1 MALTQQAPTQPALR
15 IAVLVK
21 QIPLVEEMR
30 LGEHGRIVRDEA
42 TLEVSAFCRRAVSKG
57 VELAASRPGSSV
69 VVFTLGPPAADDAL
83 REAVGW
89 GIDRGVDIRGVLV
102 TDPAL
107 AGSDTIATARALAA
121 ALRREGSFDLILTGR
136 NSLDA
141 DTGQVPPQLAELLDL
156 PFAGGARELLL
167 SGDVLSLGCEHD
179 NSWLELEVRLPAIVS
194 CAERLCAPAKA
205 PPERRAS
212 VPAGLLIQ
220 LSATDLGPGPW
231 GAAGS
236 LTRVGACRE
245 LAVGRLRRRSPEA
258 PLATQVKEA
267 VRFLLDREALGEEA
281 AAPDPA
287 PVPATGG
294 PGPAIAVIAEPGDDT
309 LVRELCGLAARLAAA
324 VGGST
329 VLLAPDDIPAEQAG
343 AWGADLV
350 VRVSGWAV
358 EEDIARA
365 VATWAG
371 TAAPGGILAGST
383 AYGREIAARVA
394 VALSAG
400 LTGDAIDI
408 DVADGRFVAWKP
420 AFGGQLVAAIT
431 ATTPVQMV
439 TIRPGVIPLAAP
451 REHIAEVTRVSVEP
465 RRRVVVRTRRR
476 EDALEGLGGAEV
488 VIGVGSGVAKEEV
501 GQLEDLREL
510 LGAELGCTR
519 RVTDSGQMPHA
530 RQIGITGRSIA
541 PRLYLA
547 IGTSGKFNHMAGV
560 RAAGTVVAINPD
572 PAAPVWQ
579 FADLGL
585 VGRWQDC
592 VPLLTAA
599 LREALDTP

>member
-1 MALTQQAPTQPALR
+1 MTLTHPALR

-30 LGEHGRIVRDEA
+30 LGDDGRIVRGGA
-42 TLEVSAFCRRAVSKG
+42 ALELSAFCRRAVSKA

-83 REAVGW
+83 REAVAW
-89 GIDRGVDIRGVLV
+89 GVERGVDMRGVLV
-102 TDPAL
+102 TDPAF

-121 ALRREGSFDLILTGR
+121 ALRHEGSFDLVLTGR

-156 PFAGGARELLL
+156 PFAAGAKELLL

-179 NSWLELEVRLPAIVS
+179 DSWLELEVRLPAVVS
-194 CAERLCAPAKA
+194 CAERLCDPAKV
-205 PPERRAS
+205 PPERRAG
-212 VPAGLLIQ
+212 VPGQLLTR
-220 LSATDLGPGPW
+220 LSADDLGPGPW
-231 GAAGS
+231 GASGS
-236 LTRVGACRE
+236 LTTVGACRE
-245 LAVGRLRRRSPEA
+245 MAVGRLRRRSPEA

-267 VRFLLDREALGEEA
+267 VRFLLDREALGEET
-281 AAPDPA
+281 AAPRPA
-287 PVPATGG
+287 PVPLTGG
-294 PGPAIAVIAEPGDDT
+294 PGPVVAVIAEPGDDT

-324 VGGST
+324 AGGST

-343 AWGADLV
+343 AWGADLI
-350 VRVSGWAV
+350 VRVSGWSA

-365 VATWAG
+365 VAAWAG
-371 TAAPGGILAGST
+371 TARPWGILAGST
-383 AYGREIAARVA
+383 AYGREIASRVA
-394 VALSAG
+394 VALGAG

-408 DVADGRFVAWKP
+408 EVGGGKFVAWKP

-431 ATTPVQMV
+431 ATTPVQMA

-451 REHIAEVTRVSVEP
+451 RAHTAEVARVSVEP
-465 RRRVVVRTRRR
+465 RRRVLVRTRRR

-488 VIGVGSGVAKEEV
+488 VIGVGTGVSHEEI
-501 GQLEDLREL
+501 GQLEELREL

-519 RVTDSGQMPHA
+519 KLTDAGRMPHA

-541 PRLYLA
+541 PRLYIA
-547 IGTSGKFNHMAGV
+547 IGMSGKFNHMAGV

-572 PAAPVWQ
+572 PDAPVWQ
-579 FADLGL
+579 FSDLGV
-585 VGRWQDC
+585 VGRWQEC

-599 LREALDTP
+599 LREAVSPG